1 MPEGDTLVRT
11 AAGLRPHLVGRT
23 VIAASARTP
32 GPRADRLVGSTIT
45 AVETRGKHLLIAF
58 DSGLELRSHLGMH
71 GSWHRYAPGERWRR
85 PPARARL
92 VLEVPGA
99 VAVCFDTADLEL
111 IPIRAE
117 PIHERLSAL
126 GPDLSADEFNE
137 AEALRRLAASDPQ
150 RTMAEALLDQH
161 VMAGAG
167 NVYKSEILFIEQV
180 DPFATVGSLDPE
192 TLARLV
198 ATARRLLRANRTT
211 RTRTT
216 THGDRAAGRN
226 HLYVYGRSGR
236 PCLHCGTLIDQ
247 RTHGALPRLTY
258 WCPTCQ
264 RPAA

>member
-45 AVETRGKHLLIAF
+45 SVETRGKHLLIAF

-85 PPARARL
+85 PPDRARL

-111 IPIRAE
+111 LPIRAE
-117 PIHERLSAL
+117 PIHARLSAL
-126 GPDLSADEFNE
+126 GPDLSADDFDE
-137 AEALRRLAASDPQ
+137 AEATRRLAASDPG
-150 RTMAEALLDQH
+150 RTIAEALLDQH

-167 NVYKSEILFIEQV
+167 NVYKSEILFIERV
-180 DPFATVGSLDPE
+180 NPFATVGSLDQP

-198 ATARRLLRANRTT
+198 ATARRLLRANRTPHHPHQNHHPG
-211 RTRTT
+211 RPNRRPQPPLRLRQIRSPVPPLRHAHRA
-216 THGDRAAGRN
+216 THPRRAAPP
-226 HLYVYGRSGR
+226 HVLV
-236 PCLHCGTLIDQ
+236 P
-247 RTHGALPRLTY
+247 
-258 WCPTCQ
+258 
-264 RPAA
+264 